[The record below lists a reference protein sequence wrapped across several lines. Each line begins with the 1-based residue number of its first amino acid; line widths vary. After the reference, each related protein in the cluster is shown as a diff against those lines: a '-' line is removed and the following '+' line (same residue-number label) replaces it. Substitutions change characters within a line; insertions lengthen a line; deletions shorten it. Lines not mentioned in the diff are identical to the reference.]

1 MSETNWNKIV
11 EIFEQ
16 AVEIAPAER
25 AGFLNAACGGDDLLR
40 REVEAMLA
48 ADEEADDFI
57 ETPAAADA
65 SLSLFDRNDA
75 SAPNTQTVALV
86 GQKVGAYRIEK
97 EIGRG
102 GMGAVFL
109 AERAD
114 GEFRRRVAVKIIN
127 RHLRSE
133 FMIRRFRQERQILAA
148 LDHPNIAR
156 LYDGGT
162 TPDGS
167 PYLIMEYVE
176 GETLLEYCERNR
188 LTIRERLELF
198 LQICA
203 AVEYAHRQSVLHRDL
218 KPSNV
223 LVKADGAAKLLDF
236 GIAKLDND
244 GGELSSQ
251 MNELTAATGRWM
263 MTPEYASPEQ
273 ARGEDLTAASD
284 VYSLGVILY
293 KLVTG
298 QPPYKFPSRAPHE
311 IARVICEEAP
321 SSFVLNPSPENSPP
335 SDKQKTADEEQ
346 RTSRILE
353 KIVLKA
359 LRKRASDRFSTA
371 AALAAEIKNYLA
383 GEAASA
389 EIVPEFFDE
398 SELSIDRRSPSSG
411 SALKTLAVL
420 PLRQIDASEK
430 EDAESAFLGIGLAD
444 ALTTRLSNVRQI
456 VVRPTSSV
464 VQLAQKSEDSLAL
477 GRQLVVDY
485 VLEGRI
491 ARTESRFRVVIRL
504 LKTADS
510 SVVWSSQFDEPE
522 VDIFA
527 LQDSISEKVVASLAP
542 HLTEAEQRR
551 LNLRGTQNAAAYE
564 AYLRGRFHL
573 LTYEAGGI
581 TESIRYFQEAARLDP
596 NFALA
601 HAGIAEYYNWME
613 VYSFLRPNECWK
625 AAKTAARRAIE
636 LDPLLSEAYAALA
649 FTVWGHD
656 WDFAE
661 SERLYRRAV
670 ELNPNNP
677 RAHEWFSFLLQT
689 VGRNDEAI
697 AEMEIAGRLDPR
709 SASHCAAHHYVLHH
723 ARRYREAEEMLRRGL
738 EIDPENL
745 LCNHGFG
752 WSSPFLGEIERGIEA
767 ARRAVESTN
776 RVSIYLTTL
785 GYDLAIGGK
794 PEEARKILREMDER
808 ERRGEYFPQIYFAVI
823 HAGLGETDAA
833 FARLDRNPAERDHWM
848 TTLLFDPRLDRL
860 RADPRY
866 HDYVK
871 RIRPLHESE
880 SESSIVAAADKEAK
894 KIQPGETGEDK
905 KTAVEA
911 RNSPIASRTADG
923 IILSWRLIAI
933 VAIGIAAILAII
945 LLYMIADAM

>member
-25 AGFLNAACGGDDLLR
+25 EEFLNSSCGDDASLR

-48 ADEEADDFI
+48 ADEKADDFI

-65 SLSLFDRNDA
+65 SLSLFDRNA
-75 SAPNTQTVALV
+75 PPNTQTIALA
-86 GQKVGAYRIEK
+86 GQKIGVYRIEK

-114 GEFRRRVAVKIIN
+114 GEFQRRVAVKIIN

-162 TPDGS
+162 TDDGS

-176 GETLLEYCERNR
+176 GETLLEYCDRHR

-198 LQICA
+198 GQICA
-203 AVEYAHRQSVLHRDL
+203 AVEYAHRQSVLHRDI
-218 KPSNV
+218 KPSNI
-223 LVKADGAAKLLDF
+223 LVKTGGTAKLLDF
-236 GIAKLDND
+236 GIAKLDGD
-244 GGELSSQ
+244 ELSSQ
-251 MNELTAATGRWM
+251 TKEITVTGKWM

-273 ARGEDLTAASD
+273 ARGDALTAASD
-284 VYSLGVILY
+284 VYSLGVVLY

-311 IARVICEEAP
+311 IARVICEE
-321 SSFVLNPSPENSPP
+321 NPSPFDSTSPP
-335 SDKQKTADEEQ
+335 DGLE
-346 RTSRILE
+346 RTNRLE

-359 LRKRASDRFSTA
+359 LQKRVDERFSTA
-371 AALAAEIKNYLA
+371 AGLAAEIKDYLA
-383 GEAASA
+383 GEAVSA
-389 EIVPEFFDE
+389 EIVPASGGE
-398 SELSIDRRSPSSG
+398 SSIDKPSQNSG

-420 PLRQIDASEK
+420 PLRRFAGASDDE
-430 EDAESAFLGIGLAD
+430 ESAFLGVGLAD
-444 ALTTRLSNVRQI
+444 ALTTRLSNLRQI
-456 VVRPTSSV
+456 IVRPTSSV
-464 VQLAQKSEDSLAL
+464 VQLAQKSEDDSLAL
-477 GRQLVVDY
+477 GRQLSVDY

-491 ARTESRFRVVIRL
+491 VRTESHFRVIIQL
-504 LKTADS
+504 LKIADK
-510 SVVWSSQFDEPE
+510 SVLWASQFDESE

-527 LQDSISEKVVASLAP
+527 LQDLISEKVVASLAP
-542 HLTEAEQRR
+542 HLTEAEAAR
-551 LNLRGTQNAAAYE
+551 LQLRGTQNAAAYE
-564 AYLRGRFHL
+564 AYLRGRYQL

-613 VYSFLRPNECWK
+613 VYSFMRPNECWT
-625 AAKTAARRAIE
+625 AARAAARRAIE
-636 LDPLLSEAYAALA
+636 LDPLLSEAFAALA
-649 FTVWGHD
+649 FIVWGHD

-677 RAHEWFSFLLQT
+677 RAHEWFAFLLQT
-689 VGRNDEAI
+689 VGRNDEAV
-697 AEMEIAGRLDPR
+697 AEMKIAQRLDPR

-723 ARRYREAEEMLRRGL
+723 ARRYAEAEEMLRRGL
-738 EIDPENL
+738 EIDPENI

-752 WSSPFLGEIERGIEA
+752 WSSPFLGRVEKGIEA
-767 ARRAVESTN
+767 ARRAVEATN

-785 GYDLAIGGK
+785 GYDLAIGERR
-794 PEEARKILREMDER
+794 EEARQILREMENR
-808 ERRGEYFPQIYFAVI
+808 ENGGEYFPQIYFAVI
-823 HAGLGETDAA
+823 YAGLGETDAA
-833 FARLDRNPAERDHWM
+833 FARLDKSASERDHWM

-860 RADPRY
+860 RADSRFAG
-866 HDYVK
+866 YVRK
-871 RIRPLHESE
+871 IRPLRESE
-880 SESSIVAAADKEAK
+880 NNLPVAAVAK
-894 KIQPGETGEDK
+894 KIESVETFEDK
-905 KTAVEA
+905 KSVAETQNA
-911 RNSPIASRTADG
+911 PIVSRSAEG
-923 IILSWRLIAI
+923 ITLSWRLIAI
-933 VAIGIAAILAII
+933 VATGIAAILALI
-945 LLYMIADAM
+945 LIYMIADAM

>member
-1 MSETNWNKIV
+1 MPETNWNKIV
-11 EIFEQ
+11 EIFER
-16 AVEIAPAER
+16 AVEVAPAER
-25 AGFLNAACGGDDLLR
+25 AEFLNSACGGDDSLR

-48 ADEEADDFI
+48 ADEEAADFI

-65 SLSLFDRNDA
+65 SLSLFEKNAAADA
-75 SAPNTQTVALV
+75 PSTQTVALA
-86 GQKVGAYRIEK
+86 GQKIGAYRIEK

-102 GMGAVFL
+102 GMGAVFS
-109 AERAD
+109 AERDD

-162 TPDGS
+162 TADGS

-188 LTIRERLELF
+188 LTVRQRLELF

-218 KPSNV
+218 KPSNI
-223 LVKADGAAKLLDF
+223 LVKEDGTAKLLDF
-236 GIAKLDND
+236 GIAKLDD
-244 GGELSSQ
+244 GGDLSSHIK
-251 MNELTAATGRWM
+251 EITAATGRWM

-311 IARVICEEAP
+311 IARVICEESP
-321 SSFVLNPSPENSPP
+321 SSFVIDSSPKNLRVDE
-335 SDKQKTADEEQ
+335 QKTNNDSQ
-346 RTSRILE
+346 TTDNLE

-359 LRKRASDRFSTA
+359 LRKRADERFSTV

-383 GEAASA
+383 GEAVSA
-389 EIVPEFFDE
+389 EIVPAFSDDAFSADKR
-398 SELSIDRRSPSSG
+398 LPSSG

-420 PLRQIDASEK
+420 PLRQSPAERD
-430 EDAESAFLGIGLAD
+430 EDGESAFLGIGLAD

-477 GRQLVVDY
+477 GRQLAVDY

-491 ARTESRFRVVIRL
+491 ARDDSRFRVVIRL
-504 LKTADS
+504 LKTVDN
-510 SVVWSSQFDEPE
+510 SVVWSSQFDESE

-613 VYSFLRPNECWK
+613 VYSFLRPSECWK

-689 VGRNDEAI
+689 VGRNDEAV

-738 EIDPENL
+738 EIDPENI

-752 WSSPFLGEIERGIEA
+752 WSSPFLGETQRGIEA
-767 ARRAVESTN
+767 ARRAVEMTN

-808 ERRGEYFPQIYFAVI
+808 EKRGEYFPQIYFAVI

-833 FARLDRNPAERDHWM
+833 FARLDKNRTERDHWM

-860 RADPRY
+860 RADPRFT
-866 HDYVK
+866 DYVK
-871 RIRPLHESE
+871 RIRPLRESE
-880 SESSIVAAADKEAK
+880 GESSIITAADEEAK
-894 KIQPGETGEDK
+894 KIQTVETVEDK
-905 KTAVEA
+905 KTAVET
-911 RNSPIASRTADG
+911 RNPPIASRTADG

>member
-16 AVEIAPAER
+16 AVELAPAGR
-25 AGFLNAACGGDDLLR
+25 AEFLNSACAGDDGLR

-48 ADEEADDFI
+48 ADEKAENFI

-65 SLSLFDRNDA
+65 SLSLFDKDV
-75 SAPNTQTVALV
+75 SPNTQTVSLA
-86 GQKVGAYRIEK
+86 GQKIGAYRIEK

-114 GEFRRRVAVKIIN
+114 GEFQRRVAVKIIS
-127 RHLRSE
+127 RHLRNE

-162 TPDGS
+162 TDDGS

-176 GETLLEYCERNR
+176 GETLLEYCDENR
-188 LTIRERLELF
+188 LTVRQRLELF
-198 LQICA
+198 EQICA
-203 AVEYAHRQSVLHRDL
+203 AVEYAHRQNVLHRDI
-218 KPSNV
+218 KPSNI
-223 LVKADGAAKLLDF
+223 LVKPGGTAKLLDF
-236 GIAKLDND
+236 GIAKLDSSSN
-244 GGELSSQ
+244 ELSRQ
-251 MNELTAATGRWM
+251 TKEITVTGRWM

-273 ARGEDLTAASD
+273 ARGESLTAASD
-284 VYSLGVILY
+284 VYSLGVVLY

-311 IARVICEEAP
+311 IARVICEESP
-321 SSFVLNPSPENSPP
+321 SSFVLRSAQENSTSQPG
-335 SDKQKTADEEQ
+335 EQ
-346 RTSRILE
+346 RANDEGRRTNNLE
-353 KIVLKA
+353 VIVLKA
-359 LRKRASDRFSTA
+359 LRKRADERFSTVA
-371 AALAAEIKNYLA
+371 ELAAEIKNYLA
-383 GEAASA
+383 GDAVSA
-389 EIVPEFFDE
+389 EIIPAVYD
-398 SELSIDRRSPSSG
+398 ELSIDKPSQNSG
-411 SALKTLAVL
+411 SPLKTLAVL
-420 PLRQIDASEK
+420 PLRQIHAGQT
-430 EDAESAFLGIGLAD
+430 DAESEFLGVGLAD

-456 VVRPTSSV
+456 IVRPTSSV
-464 VQLAQKSEDSLAL
+464 VQLAQKSADSLAL
-477 GRQLVVDY
+477 GKQLAVDY
-485 VLEGRI
+485 VLEGRV
-491 ARTESRFRVVIRL
+491 ARTETQIRVIVQL
-504 LKTADS
+504 LKIVDN
-510 SVVWSSQFDEPE
+510 SVLWASQFDESE
-522 VDIFA
+522 ADIFA

-542 HLTEAEQRR
+542 HLTEAEQQR

-613 VYSFLRPNECWK
+613 VYSFLRPNECWT
-625 AAKTAARRAIE
+625 AAKAAARRAIE

-697 AEMEIAGRLDPR
+697 AEMKIAQRLDPR
-709 SASHCAAHHYVLHH
+709 SASHCAAHHYVLHN

-738 EIDPENL
+738 EIDPENI

-752 WSSPFLGEIERGIEA
+752 WSSPFLGHVEKGIEA
-767 ARRAVESTN
+767 ARRAVETTN

-785 GYDLAIGGK
+785 GYDLAIGDRR
-794 PEEARKILREMDER
+794 EEARKILREMDER
-808 ERRGEYFPQIYFAVI
+808 EKRGEYFPQVYFAVI
-823 HAGLGETDAA
+823 HAGLGELDAA
-833 FARLDRNPAERDHWM
+833 FARLDKSAAERDHWM
-848 TTLLFDPRLDRL
+848 TTLLFDPRLDNL
-860 RADPRY
+860 RADSRFV
-866 HDYVK
+866 DYVEK
-871 RIRPLHESE
+871 IRPLHESE
-880 SESSIVAAADKEAK
+880 NKLPVVVEAK
-894 KIQPGETGEDK
+894 KMQSIETSADK
-905 KTAVEA
+905 KPAAETQNA
-911 RNSPIASRTADG
+911 PIASRNAEG
-923 IILSWRLIAI
+923 ITLSWRLIAI
-933 VAIGIAAILAII
+933 VAISIAAILALV
-945 LLYMIADAM
+945 LLYMIADMM